1 MTPNESSS
9 GRTSATTSTSG
20 TKATDKPMNKKDE
33 NDKKPTKAPALTEA
47 QYLEK
52 QAAEARAAIEKV
64 VGDIKRALGS
74 TVDPR
79 QWTKQYPWIAT
90 GTAVGAGFA
99 AGYFLT
105 PRDRDEA
112 EEMWEKIKEK
122 FASIGKPEE
131 NAVVVEPVTGAPAQQ
146 QSSLLGTIVRE
157 AIKSVGPLITT
168 LVGGAMGA
176 SAGASHNGHE
186 EAEKKSSANPS

>member
-1 MTPNESSS
+1 MDN
-9 GRTSATTSTSG
+9 
-20 TKATDKPMNKKDE
+20 KDE
-33 NDKKPTKAPALTEA
+33 KKGDKAPALTEA

-52 QAAEARAAIEKV
+52 QAAEARAAMEKV
-64 VGDIKRALGS
+64 VADIKHALGS

-90 GTAVGAGFA
+90 GTAIGAGFA

-122 FASIGKPEE
+122 FASIGKADE
-131 NAVVVEPVTGAPAQQ
+131 NTVVVEPTAGAPQQQ
-146 QSSLLGTIVRE
+146 QSSVLGTILRE
-157 AIKSVGPLITT
+157 ALKAVGPLIAT
-168 LVGGAMGA
+168 LASGAMGA
-176 SAGASHNGHE
+176 AAGSTHNGHDG
-186 EAEKKSSANPS
+186 AGAAPASNPS

>member
-20 TKATDKPMNKKDE
+20 PKATDKPMNKKDE

-90 GTAVGAGFA
+90 GTAIGAGFA

-122 FASIGKPEE
+122 FASIGKADE
-131 NAVVVEPVTGAPAQQ
+131 NTVVVEPTAGAGQEQPRLVLGADFRQGLQ
-146 QSSLLGTIVRE
+146 DARALQSKL
-157 AIKSVGPLITT
+157 
-168 LVGGAMGA
+168 LVGAA
-176 SAGASHNGHE
+176 W
-186 EAEKKSSANPS
+186 